1 MHYLSS
7 LEQILGN
14 LKGLG
19 ARRLTI
25 LGVVFTLVF
34 ALVGGGSYLLTRSSF
49 ETIYSGLSPQDVTR
63 ISKVLSEAG
72 VAFEVGLDGTRISVS
87 RGSGPQV
94 RAMLAERGLP
104 SNSASGYELFDKIGP
119 MGLTSF
125 MQDMTR
131 VRALEGEIART
142 IQGMRGIKSAR
153 VHIVLPEPQTL
164 RRSPQSASASVVI
177 KTETANDPSAVPAI
191 RHLVAA
197 AVPGLA
203 TGNVR
208 VLSVD
213 GAVLAADGEE
223 GDSSPGKL
231 LDLQRVVSKGLQN
244 NIRQALAPYLGVG
257 HFEVSVAVRLNVD
270 NRITKEV
277 TYDPEG
283 KVERSTRV
291 VRETSSSQNAKGGW
305 QTVTVEQVIP
315 SEGAKS
321 GGNDQLKRSMQK
333 RDETTSYEIASRSTA
348 TTSAGY
354 RIEKVTAA
362 VVLDRKR
369 IMGLLGS
376 GANDEALMKQVAEI
390 EKVVAAAAGIDSKRG
405 DHVTVA
411 ALEFADAATSEA
423 PPAPGVVDR
432 LMGHLDTVIKAL
444 ALLGVTFAL
453 IFLGLKPLTRAMSAS
468 VANDVSLAVAG
479 PAAAVSLNA
488 ETSEPLSAAPSL
500 SGGEFPAAPRMLP
513 ETPVRRPDEARERL
527 QRMVEADEEQAAAV
541 LRRWVREGHER

>member
-19 ARRLTI
+19 ARRLAI
-25 LGVVFTLVF
+25 LGIVFALVF
-34 ALVGGGSYLLTRSSF
+34 AVVGGGSYLLTRSSF
-49 ETIYSGLSPQDVTR
+49 ETIYSGLSAQDVTR
-63 ISKVLSEAG
+63 ISKVLSESG
-72 VAFEVGLDGTRISVS
+72 IPFEVGLDGSRISVS

-104 SNSASGYELFDKIGP
+104 SSSASGYELFDKIGP

-142 IQGMRGIKSAR
+142 IQGMRGVKSAR

-177 KTETANDPSAVPAI
+177 KTDTSNDASAVPAI

-197 AVPGLA
+197 AAPGLA

-223 GDSSPGKL
+223 GDNSPGKL

-270 NRITKEV
+270 NRVTKEV

-291 VRETSSSQNAKGGW
+291 VRETSSSQNAKGGA

-315 SEGAKS
+315 TEGAKS
-321 GGNDQLKRSMQK
+321 EGNDQSKRAMQK
-333 RDETTSYEIASRSTA
+333 RDETTSYEIGSRSTA

-354 RIEKVTAA
+354 RIENVTAA

-369 IMGLLGS
+369 IMSLLGT
-376 GANDEALMKQVAEI
+376 GANSEALLKQVAEI
-390 EKVVAAAAGIDSKRG
+390 EQVVSAAAGIDSKRG
-405 DHVTVA
+405 DRVTVA
-411 ALEFADAATSEA
+411 ALEFADAATTE
-423 PPAPGVVDR
+423 PAAGPGILDR
-432 LMGHLDTVIKAL
+432 LMGHMDTFIKAL
-444 ALLGVTFAL
+444 ALLGTTFAL
-453 IFLGLKPLTRAMSAS
+453 ILFGLKPLIRAITTSLEQNPPMAVSA
-468 VANDVSLAVAG
+468 AG
-479 PAAAVSLNA
+479 PAVSLNA
-488 ETSEPLSAAPSL
+488 ESSEPLARAPSL
-500 SGGEFPAAPRMLP
+500 SSGDLSGSPRMIP
-513 ETPVRRPDEARERL
+513 ETPSRRPDEPRERL
-527 QRMVEADEEQAAAV
+527 QRMVQSDQEQAVAV
-541 LRRWVREGHER
+541 LKQWVREGHEQ